1 MPKLNRALVH
11 ELATGRYLSERAPVL
26 IVGPCGTDRS
36 HRDARAEGAPKW
48 LLAPGQPTRETNYQ
62 RYTDQSADLCI
73 SCHGG
78 RQNIQLRNHIQR
90 RTRGLR
96 GRWVRWGSVAFG
108 KKPRRRTIGSGLC
121 QISVEKISTESGLG
135 CTKSTAIPVR
145 YAGRQA
151 AAAGAALLSAVLA
164 SSIAEA
170 SPATCNMRLT
180 VELTPDVPEP
190 LNSGFLSSLLSN
202 QVNYRLTL
210 LGQQPGSV
218 IVAELAGPGPE
229 YRCRNVIEAMRRDG
243 RVLSIHLDQD
253 TAMRAVGLPRGGL
266 DLRPPDLRTLDIAA
280 APQIGTSPDSDDAV
294 AVTIAAAPLV
304 LEEKSDA
311 QPPLGGFAS
320 LRWAA
325 RHPTQAWRVFL
336 PMQLDGDDL
345 G

>member
-1 MPKLNRALVH
+1 MPALKEPRSGSSRRDNRRVRRI
-11 ELATGRYLSERAPVL
+11 TSVTPIRAPICASVVTAVARTSSYA
-26 IVGPCGTDRS
+26 ITYNDAPEAFEAAGCVGGQSRL
-36 HRDARAEGAPKW
+36 AR
-48 LLAPGQPTRETNYQ
+48 T
-62 RYTDQSADLCI
+62 
-73 SCHGG
+73 
-78 RQNIQLRNHIQR
+78 
-90 RTRGLR
+90 
-96 GRWVRWGSVAFG
+96 
-108 KKPRRRTIGSGLC
+108 PRRRTTGSGLC